1 MSAQKQDISEW
12 LIIVIMIALCSGIIG
27 FFAWFELVKT
37 STSNWW
43 KTEIVRRGYGTWE
56 ATTDG
61 QVWFKWKENNPYNHE
76 K

>member
-12 LIIVIMIALCSGIIG
+12 LIIVIMIALCSGM
-27 FFAWFELVKT
+27 LVKT

-56 ATTDG
+56 TTTDG

>member
-12 LIIVIMIALCSGIIG
+12 LIIVIMIALFSGIIG
-27 FFAWFELVKT
+27 FLAWFELVKT

-56 ATTDG
+56 TTTDG
-61 QVWFKWKENNPYNHE
+61 QVWFKWKENNPIQP
-76 K
+76 